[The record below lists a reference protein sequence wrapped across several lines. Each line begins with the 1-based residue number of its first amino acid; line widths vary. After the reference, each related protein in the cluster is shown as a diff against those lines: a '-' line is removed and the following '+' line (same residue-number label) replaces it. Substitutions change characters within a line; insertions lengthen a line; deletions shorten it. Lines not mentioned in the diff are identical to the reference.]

1 MIMKQGKVSSSHL
14 VGLLRLLGGM
24 ERNGMLKNKERE
36 EG

>member
-1 MIMKQGKVSSSHL
+1 MIMKQGQVSSSHL

-24 ERNGMLKNKERE
+24 ERIGMLKSKKRE